1 MYANDSKL
9 AGRTPSH
16 GIRSAV
22 AIAVAMAALAGCGG
36 GGGSFDPTSSSGG
49 SSGGSGGTGGG
60 SGSGSGGTGSGGG
73 SGSGGT
79 GSGGSGGGS
88 TSGATPVVYTAEQDT
103 LDIIELYMST
113 STGSVK
119 INGPLVPGGWVHDFA
134 VSPNGDF
141 VVYAAD
147 QDTENRTELYLVNLA
162 NPGVATKLNAPLT
175 INRDV
180 TGFDIS
186 PDSSKV
192 VYRADQDAP
201 DVFDLF
207 LVNVA
212 NPGSAVKVNAPL
224 VAGGYVF
231 AGFSFSPDSSQ
242 IVYRADQDVDET
254 PEIFLTNIATPG
266 TAQQLNPELTAGG
279 EVSTAYRFSPDG
291 TYVGYIADQEVDER
305 QELFVVSVA
314 APRVSTKLNGPMT
327 AEGDLCR
334 FEFSHDSTRVAYCGD
349 QETNDVEELFLVSL
363 GSPGVSQKLNPTLV
377 PGGNVGSHYD
387 FSPDDTFIVYEAEQ
401 DVADRNELYRVDL
414 AAPGVATKLNA
425 PIVAGGVVYD
435 GVFYNGVY
443 MFHIRPDGQHVAY
456 VANQESASVWELYD
470 VDLATP
476 GTATKLSSAMA
487 GIGLWDFTYSADGQQ
502 VVYSAAQANEFFD
515 LYGVDTNT
523 PAVST
528 KVNGTLTAGGDVW
541 DFAIVP

>member
-1 MYANDSKL
+1 
-9 AGRTPSH
+9 
-16 GIRSAV
+16 
-22 AIAVAMAALAGCGG
+22 MAALAGCGG
-36 GGGSFDPTSSSGG
+36 GGGSLGLDANSGGSGG
-49 SSGGSGGTGGG
+49 SSGGTGGTGGTGG
-60 SGSGSGGTGSGGG
+60 SGSGSGG
-73 SGSGGT
+73 SGS

-88 TSGATPVVYTAEQDT
+88 TSGAPPVVYLAEQNT
-103 LDIIELYMST
+103 LDIPELYMST

-119 INGPLVPGGWVHDFA
+119 INGTLVAGGWVHDFA

-212 NPGSAVKVNAPL
+212 SPGSAVKVNAPL

-231 AGFSFSPDSSQ
+231 AGFSFSPNSSQ

-266 TAQQLNPELTAGG
+266 TAQKLNPELPAGG
-279 EVSTAYRFSPDG
+279 EVSSVYRFSPDG
-291 TYVGYIADQEVDER
+291 TKVGYIADQDVDER

-314 APRVSTKLNGPMT
+314 APGVSTKLNGPMT
-327 AEGDLCR
+327 AEGDVCR

-349 QETNDVEELFLVSL
+349 QETDEVMELFLVSL
-363 GSPGVSQKLNPTLV
+363 DSPGASQKLNPTLV
-377 PGGNVGSHYD
+377 SGGNVGSHYD
-387 FSPDDTFIVYEAEQ
+387 FSADDTFIVYEAEQ
-401 DVADRNELYRVDL
+401 DVVDLNELYRVDL

-425 PIVAGGVVYD
+425 PIVGGGGIYNNVY
-435 GVFYNGVY
+435 YNGVY

-456 VANQESASVWELYD
+456 AANQESASVWELYD
-470 VDLATP
+470 VDFATP

-515 LYGVDTNT
+515 LYGVDTTT

-528 KVNGTLTAGGDVW
+528 KLNGTLATGGDVW
-541 DFAIVP
+541 DFAIIP